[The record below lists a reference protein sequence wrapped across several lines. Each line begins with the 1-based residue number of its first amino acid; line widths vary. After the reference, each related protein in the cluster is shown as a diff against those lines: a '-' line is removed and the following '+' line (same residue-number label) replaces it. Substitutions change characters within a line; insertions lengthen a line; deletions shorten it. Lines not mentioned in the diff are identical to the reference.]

1 MAHLYTC
8 RVKFTRLRGT
18 EKPANVGAQPV
29 EHLNSIFFLFFLER
43 FWMGIDSGKRKKFAM
58 EEVACVTAAKPETN
72 LKSAWMIHYGGQVAV
87 GVDAIHTALGTP
99 LWLAHIDTV
108 RVADDEGPVSV
119 ALLHL
124 RRPASA
130 SDMERVLRDLVRA
143 GVFPSAGSGVWLEC
157 ANPFEAG
164 TYLDRLQIEAVE
176 ASVAR
181 EAALRHL
188 RLWERRDRSAWRRGE
203 TVLFPFKP
211 IYM

>member
-1 MAHLYTC
+1 
-8 RVKFTRLRGT
+8 
-18 EKPANVGAQPV
+18 
-29 EHLNSIFFLFFLER
+29 
-43 FWMGIDSGKRKKFAM
+43 MGIDSGKRKKFAM

-72 LKSAWMIHYGGQVAV
+72 LKSAWMIHYGGPEAV

-108 RVADDEGPVSV
+108 RIVDDEGPVCV

-124 RRPASA
+124 RRAVSA
-130 SDMERVLRDLVRA
+130 SDMERVLRDLARA
-143 GVFPSAGSGVWLEC
+143 GVFAGVWLEC

-211 IYM
+211 SYI